1 MKKIDIFYSKLK
13 KDDALREEFISALAN
28 GSLLD
33 FFISL
38 GYNFRLSDL
47 SKLFDMLQ
55 ERDESLFED
64 ISVELEED
72 PAVDIPPEVLDD
84 MVSPFQE
91 DFVPPPEFLVNYNAK
106 FKGSQPILFRNEIIL
121 QTLSCLILKNKANV
135 LLIGPAGVGKT
146 KIAEEIACMLAENIP
161 LIPPQLRGYTI
172 WELPLSALISGSN
185 FVGDVE
191 KKTNQVLRFAT
202 DKNNKAILYIDEIHI
217 LLSGDRSYGTIA
229 QMLKPA
235 LARGNIRVI
244 GATTLQEANNFL
256 KDPAFNR
263 RFNRI
268 IVDEL
273 TKEQTKI
280 ILTEMNAELTDHYN
294 GMITLGRKAI
304 DAAIEAADEYKI
316 AGSHRPD
323 NVITL
328 IDRTMA
334 DVFVSRFGYIKN
346 PIRITPADIKRT
358 ALKLTTGN
366 NHKDRVDIDSLY
378 EKLSVIK
385 GQEDVID
392 CIIDC
397 IQRDNLELFP
407 RKKPLTLL
415 FAGSSGVGKTKT
427 ARILSLELT
436 GSQPIILN
444 MTEFTHES
452 SINRIIGSPVGYV
465 GSDSKA
471 ELPFDI
477 LESNKYQLILLDEFE
492 KCHKTVQR
500 LFMNVFED
508 GCLQLANG
516 KMIDFSKAIIIAT
529 TNAGSATINNTI
541 GFTTDETSF
550 PSVIDL
556 SGSFDIELLNRFTK
570 ILYFKPISEH
580 LYREILRERYAREI
594 TEIKRQGK
602 ANSSLPDTIP
612 DDVLDKLVNDS
623 YNPAFGARPAS
634 KIVRAYIENLLIDE
648 RKNIIDMENKQ

>member
-1 MKKIDIFYSKLK
+1 MENIDLFYEKLK
-13 KDDALREEFISALAN
+13 ADEILMEEFIQ
-28 GSLLD
+28 SLIDGTLLSFLEKQGVD
-33 FFISL
+33 PKISE
-38 GYNFRLSDL
+38 LSHLID
-47 SKLFDMLQ
+47 KLQ
-55 ERDESLFED
+55 EENTELFEQ
-64 ISVELEED
+64 ISFEMEED
-72 PAVDIPPEVLDD
+72 PAVDMPSEVLDD

-91 DFVPPPEFLVNYNAK
+91 EFIPPPEFLINYNAK
-106 FKGSQPILFRNEIIL
+106 FKGSQPILFRNEIIR
-121 QTLSCLILKNKANV
+121 QTLSCLILKNKSNV

-172 WELPLSALISGSN
+172 WELPLSAVTAGSC
-185 FVGDVE
+185 FVGDIE
-191 KKTNQVLRFAT
+191 KKTSRVIDFAT
-202 DKNNKAILYIDEIHI
+202 SKNNKAILYIDEIHV

-244 GATTLQEANNFL
+244 GATTLQEANNFMR
-256 KDPAFNR
+256 DPAFNR

-273 TKEQTKI
+273 SKEQTKI
-280 ILTEMNAELTDHYN
+280 ILSEMNAELTEHYN

-304 DAAIEAADEYKI
+304 ETAIEAADEYKI

-334 DVFVSRFGYIKN
+334 DVFVSRFEYVKN
-346 PIRITPADIKRT
+346 PIRVTPADVKRT
-358 ALKLTTGN
+358 ALKLTTGS
-366 NHKDRVDIDSLY
+366 NHKDRIDIDSLRD
-378 EKLSVIK
+378 KLSVIK

-397 IQRDNLELFP
+397 VQRDSLELFP
-407 RKKPLTLL
+407 RKKPLTFL

-427 ARILSLELT
+427 ARILSQELT

-452 SINRIIGSPVGYV
+452 SINRIIGSPAGYI

-477 LESNKYQLILLDEFE
+477 LESNPYQLILLDEFE
-492 KCHKTVQR
+492 KCNKSVQR
-500 LFMNVFED
+500 LFMNVFD
-508 GCLQLANG
+508 AGILQLASG
-516 KMIDFSKAIIIAT
+516 KLIDFSKTIIIAT

-541 GFTTDETSF
+541 GFTSDETAT
-550 PSVIDL
+550 PSVTDL
-556 SGSFDIELLNRFTK
+556 SHSFDIELLNRFTK
-570 ILYFKPISEH
+570 ILYFSPISEQ
-580 LYREILRERYAREI
+580 LYRDILQERYARELAGI
-594 TEIKRQGK
+594 IRHGK
-602 ANSSLPDTIP
+602 ANNCLPETIP
-612 DDVLDKLVNDS
+612 DDVLDNLVRDS

-634 KIVRAYIENLLIDE
+634 RVVRAYIENLLLNE
-648 RKNIIDMENKQ
+648 QKNLTTTEK

>member
-1 MKKIDIFYSKLK
+1 MENIDLFYEKLK
-13 KDDALREEFISALAN
+13 ADEILMEEFIQ
-28 GSLLD
+28 SLVDGTLLSFLEKQGVD
-33 FFISL
+33 PKISE
-38 GYNFRLSDL
+38 LSHLID
-47 SKLFDMLQ
+47 KIQ
-55 ERDESLFED
+55 EENTDLFEQ
-64 ISVELEED
+64 ISFEIEED
-72 PAVDIPPEVLDD
+72 PAVDMPSEVLDD

-91 DFVPPPEFLVNYNAK
+91 EFIPPPEFLINYNAK
-106 FKGSQPILFRNEIIL
+106 FKGSQPILFRNEIIR
-121 QTLSCLILKNKANV
+121 QTLSCLILKNKSNV

-172 WELPLSALISGSN
+172 WELPLSAVTAGSC
-185 FVGDVE
+185 FVGDIE
-191 KKTNQVLRFAT
+191 KKTSRVIDFAT
-202 DKNNKAILYIDEIHI
+202 NKNNKAILYIDEIHV

-244 GATTLQEANNFL
+244 GATTLQEANNFMR
-256 KDPAFNR
+256 DPAFNR

-273 TKEQTKI
+273 SKEQTKI
-280 ILTEMNAELTDHYN
+280 ILSEMNAELTEHYN

-304 DAAIEAADEYKI
+304 ETAIEAADEYKI

-334 DVFVSRFGYIKN
+334 DVFVSRFEYVKN
-346 PIRITPADIKRT
+346 PIRVTPADVKRT
-358 ALKLTTGN
+358 ALKLTTGS
-366 NHKDRVDIDSLY
+366 NHKDRIDIDSLRD
-378 EKLSVIK
+378 KLSVIK

-397 IQRDNLELFP
+397 VQRDSLELFP
-407 RKKPLTLL
+407 RKKPLTFL

-427 ARILSLELT
+427 ARILSQELT

-452 SINRIIGSPVGYV
+452 SINRIIGSPAGYI

-477 LESNKYQLILLDEFE
+477 LESNPYQLILLDEFE
-492 KCHKTVQR
+492 KCHKSVQR
-500 LFMNVFED
+500 LFMGVFD
-508 GCLQLANG
+508 VGSLQLASG
-516 KMIDFSKAIIIAT
+516 KLIDFSKAIIIAT

-541 GFTTDETSF
+541 GFTSDETSA
-550 PSVIDL
+550 PSVTDL
-556 SGSFDIELLNRFTK
+556 SHSFDIELLNRFTK
-570 ILYFKPISEH
+570 ILYFSPISEQ
-580 LYREILRERYAREI
+580 LYRDILQERYARELAGI
-594 TEIKRQGK
+594 IRHGK
-602 ANSSLPDTIP
+602 ANNCLPETIP
-612 DDVLDKLVNDS
+612 DDVLDNLVRDS

-634 KIVRAYIENLLIDE
+634 RVVRAYIENLLLNE
-648 RKNIIDMENKQ
+648 QKNLTTTEK

>member
-1 MKKIDIFYSKLK
+1 
-13 KDDALREEFISALAN
+13 
-28 GSLLD
+28 
-33 FFISL
+33 
-38 GYNFRLSDL
+38 
-47 SKLFDMLQ
+47 MLQ
-55 ERDESLFED
+55 ERDKSLFED
-64 ISVELEED
+64 ISIELEED

-84 MVSPFQE
+84 MISPFQE
-91 DFVPPPEFLVNYNAK
+91 DYIPPPEFLINYNAK
-106 FKGSQPILFRNEIIL
+106 FKGSQPILFRNEIIR
-121 QTLSCLILKNKANV
+121 QALSCLILKNKANV

-161 LIPPQLRGYTI
+161 LIPPQLKGYTI
-172 WELPLSALISGSN
+172 WELPLSALIAGSN

-191 KKTNQVLRFAT
+191 KKANRVINFAT
-202 DKNNKAILYIDEIHI
+202 DKNNKVILYIDEIHV

-244 GATTLQEANNFL
+244 GATTLQEANNYL

-273 TKEQTKI
+273 SKEQTKI
-280 ILTEMNAELTDHYN
+280 ILNEMSAELAEHYN

-304 DAAIEAADEYKI
+304 ETAIDAADEYKI

-346 PIRITPADIKRT
+346 SIRITPADIKRT

-366 NHKDRVDIDSLY
+366 NHKDRVDIDTLH

-397 IQRDNLELFP
+397 IQRDSLELFP

-415 FAGSSGVGKTKT
+415 FAGPSGVGKTKT
-427 ARILSLELT
+427 ARILAQELT

-444 MTEFTHES
+444 MTEFVHDS

-477 LESNKYQLILLDEFE
+477 LDSNPYQLIVVDEFE
-492 KCHKTVQR
+492 KAHKSVQR
-500 LFMNVFED
+500 LFMSVFD
-508 GCLQLANG
+508 NGVLQLANG
-516 KMIDFSKAIIIAT
+516 KSVDFSKSIIIAT
-529 TNAGSATINNTI
+529 TNAGSAVINNAI
-541 GFTTDETSF
+541 GFNTDDTYA
-550 PSVIDL
+550 PSVVDL
-556 SGSFDIELLNRFTK
+556 SHSFDIELLNRFTK
-570 ILYFKPISEH
+570 ILYFCPISES
-580 LYREILRERYAREI
+580 LYRDILRERYAREI

-623 YNPAFGARPAS
+623 YNSAFGARPAS
-634 KIVRAYIENLLIDE
+634 RIVRAYIENLLIDE
-648 RKNIIDMENKQ
+648 RKNLTTTENES

>member
-1 MKKIDIFYSKLK
+1 
-13 KDDALREEFISALAN
+13 
-28 GSLLD
+28 
-33 FFISL
+33 
-38 GYNFRLSDL
+38 
-47 SKLFDMLQ
+47 
-55 ERDESLFED
+55 
-64 ISVELEED
+64 
-72 PAVDIPPEVLDD
+72 
-84 MVSPFQE
+84 
-91 DFVPPPEFLVNYNAK
+91 
-106 FKGSQPILFRNEIIL
+106 
-121 QTLSCLILKNKANV
+121 
-135 LLIGPAGVGKT
+135 
-146 KIAEEIACMLAENIP
+146 MLAENIP

-268 IVDEL
+268 VVDEL
-273 TKEQTKI
+273 SKEQTKI
-280 ILTEMNAELTDHYN
+280 IINEMNAEFTEHYN

-304 DAAIEAADEYKI
+304 ETAIDAADEYKI

-346 PIRITPADIKRT
+346 PIRISPADIKRT

-366 NHKDRVDIDSLY
+366 NHKDRVDIYTLY

-397 IQRDNLELFP
+397 IRRDNLELFP
-407 RKKPLTLL
+407 RSKPLTLL
-415 FAGSSGVGKTKT
+415 FAGPSGVGKTKST
-427 ARILSLELT
+427 RILSQELT

-500 LFMNVFED
+500 LFMSVFD
-508 GCLQLANG
+508 NGVLQLANG
-516 KMIDFSKAIIIAT
+516 KSVDFSKTIIIAT
-529 TNAGSATINNTI
+529 TNAGSAVINNAI
-541 GFTTDETSF
+541 GFNTDDTYA
-550 PSVIDL
+550 PSVVDL
-556 SGSFDIELLNRFTK
+556 SHSFDIELLNRFTK
-570 ILYFKPISEH
+570 ILYFCPISES
-580 LYREILRERYAREI
+580 LYRDILRERYAREI
-594 TEIKRQGK
+594 TEINRQGK

-623 YNPAFGARPAS
+623 YNSAFGARPAS
-634 KIVRAYIENLLIDE
+634 RVIRAYIENLLINEQNDLTKTE
-648 RKNIIDMENKQ
+648 KKHEINN

>member
-38 GYNFRLSDL
+38 GYDFRLSDL

-91 DFVPPPEFLVNYNAK
+91 DFVPPPEFLINYNTK
-106 FKGSQPILFRNEIIL
+106 FKGSQPILFRNEIIR

-161 LIPPQLRGYTI
+161 LIPPQLKGYTI
-172 WELPLSALISGSN
+172 WELPLSALIAGSN

-191 KKTNQVLRFAT
+191 KKANRVINFAT
-202 DKNNKAILYIDEIHI
+202 DKNNKVILYIDEIHV

-273 TKEQTKI
+273 TKEQTKVI
-280 ILTEMNAELTDHYN
+280 INEMNAELTEHYN

-304 DAAIEAADEYKI
+304 ETAIDAADEYKI

-334 DVFVSRFGYIKN
+334 DVFVSRFGYIKK

-366 NHKDRVDIDSLY
+366 NHKDRVDIDSLRD
-378 EKLSVIK
+378 KLSVIK
-385 GQEDVID
+385 GQEDVIE

-397 IQRDNLELFP
+397 IQRDSLELFP

-415 FAGSSGVGKTKT
+415 FAGPSGVGKTKT
-427 ARILSLELT
+427 ARLLAQELT

-444 MTEFTHES
+444 MTEFIHDS

-500 LFMNVFED
+500 LFMSVFD
-508 GCLQLANG
+508 NGVLQLANG
-516 KMIDFSKAIIIAT
+516 KSVDFSKTIIIAT
-529 TNAGSATINNTI
+529 SNAGSAVINNAI
-541 GFTTDETSF
+541 GFNADDTYA
-550 PSVIDL
+550 PSVVDL
-556 SGSFDIELLNRFTK
+556 SHSFDVELLNRFTK
-570 ILYFKPISEH
+570 ILYFKPISEY

-594 TEIKRQGK
+594 TEIMRHGK
-602 ANSSLPDTIP
+602 SNSSLPETIP
-612 DDVLDKLVNDS
+612 DDVLDNLVRES

-634 KIVRAYIENLLIDE
+634 RVVRAYIENLLLNE
-648 RKNIIDMENKQ
+648 QKNHNLTENET